1 MVLNVAAIKHTKNEL
16 KAQREALR
24 RYERFLPMLQLKKMQ
39 LQSEMQGIEAQ
50 LEEKRREAKSVRAA
64 MRRWARL
71 FAEPVEWETLLRVGA
86 VSRGESN
93 IAGVPIPVFE
103 SIRFD
108 RAALDLYGTP
118 PWWDDALD
126 ALEQLVRLEVE
137 TGILAEQHRRIG
149 EELRTTAQRV
159 NLFEKVKIPE
169 ARENIRV
176 IGIFLGDQQSAA
188 VVRAKFAKS
197 RADALELEGVMHD
210 TGEEGGEVATP

>member
-1 MVLNVAAIKHTKNEL
+1 MSAIKHTKNEL

-39 LQSEMQGIEAQ
+39 LQAELQALEAQ
-50 LEEKRREAKSVRAA
+50 LEDRRRAAESVRAG

-71 FAEPVEWETLLRVGA
+71 FAEPVEWSALLRVESVA
-86 VSRGESN
+86 RGESN

-103 SIRFD
+103 GIRFD
-108 RAALDLYGTP
+108 RAALDLFGTP

-126 ALEQLVRLEVE
+126 ALEQLAQLEVE
-137 TGILAEQHRRIG
+137 ASILAEQQRRIG
-149 EELRTTAQRV
+149 DELRTTAQRV

-176 IGIFLGDQQSAA
+176 IGIFLGDQQAAA

-197 RADALELEGVMHD
+197 RADELELEGVMHD
-210 TGEEGGEVATP
+210 TAEPGEEGAAP